1 MMKSLC
7 AFTLTAVLLSASYA
21 QDTLTVDKMLK
32 RLMQVHPAITQAE
45 QNSHAAEAR
54 VLQLQS
60 ALMPDVTTE
69 GTYAFL
75 APIAKLAFPG
85 LGEFKLFPANNYD
98 IHIAGRYTVYDFG
111 KSDATID
118 LSRSRVQTSQDAIE
132 LTKTTLAYQAV
143 RIFYAILLL
152 EKSIDVQNE
161 QIEALQQHLEST
173 KRRVSAGTATSFDV
187 LTTQVRVAAAQSQK
201 IDLEAMESK
210 QRSVLAQLLGL
221 SSGSSV
227 KIKGDYMQQPVSLN
241 SDSLLEA
248 AVRQRMELKM
258 AKDAGMS
265 AQLQQKVASLGQKP
279 SLMANVS
286 YGLKNGYIPNLDVLR
301 GNWMAG
307 IRAELPIF
315 DGGRTD
321 HQQEEARAQVLAEEA
336 RQKDIQQQIR
346 SDVEQAVTEVHSAAQ
361 KIAISEI
368 QVKQAADAVSIAK
381 SRYEIGTV
389 TNLDLLDAQA
399 TESSARL
406 GNLQALYK
414 LVLSKYELDRAIGVK
429 LTE

>member
-7 AFTLTAVLLSASYA
+7 AFTLTAILLSASYA

-85 LGEFKLFPANNYD
+85 LGEFKLFPASNYD

-227 KIKGDYMQQPVSLN
+227 KIKGDFMQQPVPLN

-368 QVKQAADAVSIAK
+368 QVKQAADAVSIAQ